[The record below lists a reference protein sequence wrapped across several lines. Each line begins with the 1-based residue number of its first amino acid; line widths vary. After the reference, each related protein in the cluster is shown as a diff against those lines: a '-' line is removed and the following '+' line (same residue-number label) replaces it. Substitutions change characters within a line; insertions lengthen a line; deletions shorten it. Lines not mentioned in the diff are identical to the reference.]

1 MGSPADKIAG
11 GTVDKSVSSS
21 LPLGMADRWEMLGA
35 LADPTRQNVLSL
47 LRRRPSTVGE
57 LASRLPVSRP
67 AVSQHLQIL
76 KSAGLVEEE
85 RRGTRHYFHLNPKS
99 LEELRAH
106 IDSMWRD
113 ALTAFSDFAN
123 KETAEHGKRKRN
135 STHSSK
141 RSR

>member
-1 MGSPADKIAG
+1 
-11 GTVDKSVSSS
+11 
-21 LPLGMADRWEMLGA
+21 MADRWEMLGA
-35 LADPTRQNVLSL
+35 LSDPTRQSVLAL

-67 AVSQHLQIL
+67 AVSQHLGVL

-85 RRGTRHYFHLNPKS
+85 RRGTRHYFRLNPKS

-113 ALTAFSDFAN
+113 ALTAFADFAN
-123 KETAEHGKRKRN
+123 KETADHGKRKR
-135 STHSSK
+135 STKAHSPK
-141 RSR
+141 RPR